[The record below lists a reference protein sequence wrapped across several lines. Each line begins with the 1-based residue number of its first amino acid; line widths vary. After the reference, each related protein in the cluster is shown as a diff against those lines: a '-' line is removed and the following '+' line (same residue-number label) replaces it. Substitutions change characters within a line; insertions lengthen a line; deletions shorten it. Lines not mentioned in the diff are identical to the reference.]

1 MIADLRE
8 RASQV
13 PFRPFRIRMVDGREY
28 VVPTL
33 DHVWFPPRGGR
44 VAVESDSG
52 GVALL
57 PALFISG
64 IVEPAVADSPESP
77 S

>member
-1 MIADLRE
+1 MIAELRE
-8 RASQV
+8 RVSQV
-13 PFRPFRIRMVDGREY
+13 PFRPFLIRMVDGREY
-28 VVPTL
+28 AVPTL

-44 VAVESDSG
+44 VAVEGDQG

-64 IVEPAVADSPESP
+64 IVEPDSPDLAEPAS
-77 S
+77 